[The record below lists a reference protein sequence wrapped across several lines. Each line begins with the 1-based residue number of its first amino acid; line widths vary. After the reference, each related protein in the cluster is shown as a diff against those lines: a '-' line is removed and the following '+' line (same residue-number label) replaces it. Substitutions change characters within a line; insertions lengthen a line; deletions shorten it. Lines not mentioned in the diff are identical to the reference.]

1 MVSIKNVGFGKINLN
16 TNSTQNKYTDL
27 SSISMMSEKGDST
40 EAIKPKI
47 APKVC
52 PIDPAERA
60 QCDSCQ

>member
-1 MVSIKNVGFGKINLN
+1 
-16 TNSTQNKYTDL
+16 
-27 SSISMMSEKGDST
+27 MSEKGDST